1 MLAGCSLVGRGDWVF
16 SDVYAWE
23 PLRGT
28 VFPAGAEGPGR
39 PGCAVCS
46 RGIFEFAELAAGEYS
61 SPRAAI
67 FSAGI
72 GQESHGAGLVL
83 GTADGALERESFAAV
98 WGELSVDGQSQ
109 GKLRVGRAGA
119 GEILFHGRR
128 SDAADRHRPDR
139 FAQKWVA
146 DFNWL
151 YAAFSRHDIFRRI
164 AADDVQQLL
173 REAK

>member
-16 SDVYAWE
+16 SDVYAGE

-72 GQESHGAGLVL
+72 GEKSNRTRSFVGA
-83 GTADGALERESFAAV
+83 ADGALKGEGFAAV
-98 WGELSVDGQSQ
+98 WRELNIDGQSQ
-109 GKLRVGRAGA
+109 GKLRVG
-119 GEILFHGRR
+119 
-128 SDAADRHRPDR
+128 
-139 FAQKWVA
+139 
-146 DFNWL
+146 
-151 YAAFSRHDIFRRI
+151 
-164 AADDVQQLL
+164 
-173 REAK
+173 